1 MSSGNGENK
10 VKNGGNTEKNTE
22 KKVKRSRSKRGLLF
36 EEFRQFTK
44 NRKGKIGMCMLFGAV
59 FLAVFAPYLVP
70 YDPLS
75 YYSEDEYV
83 HHPPTWEY
91 PLGTD
96 VLGRDVYSQ
105 VLWGFRCAL
114 IISLPA
120 ALIIGVVGTLVGLL
134 GGYYSGVVDAL
145 LERVCVTFLVWPQ
158 IPLAALI
165 IYSWGGYQFQ
175 IAIILA
181 VAFVLWPTTARAIRA
196 EVKSLKTRTYIEAA
210 KVAGASS
217 FRIISAHIFPN
228 IVHLTFLY
236 MTMAV
241 ASALVLEA
249 GIDFLG
255 MGNPGVVSW
264 GQLLSVTMT
273 GMGAYAGWWVI
284 VPPGLAIGYMVLG
297 FFLMSSAWKE
307 VISPKIEQPWF

>member
-1 MSSGNGENK
+1 MSSRENT
-10 VKNGGNTEKNTE
+10 VKNGGNTEKSTE

-44 NRKGKIGMCMLFGAV
+44 NRKGKIGVCMLFGAV
-59 FLAVFAPYLVP
+59 LLAIFAPYLVP

-120 ALIIGVVGTLVGLL
+120 AFIIGVVGTLVGLL

-145 LERVCVTFLVWPQ
+145 LERVCATFLVWPQ